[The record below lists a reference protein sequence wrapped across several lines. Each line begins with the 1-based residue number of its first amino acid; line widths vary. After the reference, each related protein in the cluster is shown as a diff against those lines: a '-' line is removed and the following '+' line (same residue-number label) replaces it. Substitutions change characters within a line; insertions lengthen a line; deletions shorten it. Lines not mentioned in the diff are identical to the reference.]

1 VPILTVV
8 TGAFMIALGLLAFI
22 VGVLASRKFAASRNS
37 LADESFLLLV
47 FTNYD
52 GDGDGYLKPYKFA
65 LLLSSLGMDL
75 DDWYTLKAFT
85 AIDTDKNCINGGH
98 HDMLNVVVEL

>member
-37 LADESFLLLV
+37 LADELFLLLV